1 MKTAIQESMP
11 FKCLLPLAILAVF
24 IFSACDQN
32 AQKRKNVDALQTY
45 VRNHN
50 DSLELYA
57 DSDWDSLDN
66 EFRLK
71 QAAID
76 DTAKLNDEM
85 RQSYYNSLRD
95 WNTFKANYT
104 IKKQEK
110 GKLAQMDELRKSL
123 TLYGVRTD
131 YADLTAPN
139 LLAEYEHFVNTV
151 EANKDIYT
159 KEQWTVIN
167 VTWKGLKGRNREI
180 EKDVPA
186 GDAAKILKLQ
196 IKYTAIKATNRP
208 EADNS

>member
-1 MKTAIQESMP
+1 MKTSGQHCILLTR
-11 FKCLLPLAILAVF
+11 LLPLFGLCAF
-24 IFSACDQN
+24 IFTACDQN
-32 AQKRKNVDALQTY
+32 AQKKKNIDNLQTY

-57 DSDWDSLDN
+57 DTNWDSLDN

-76 DTAKLNDEM
+76 DTAKLNEEM
-85 RQSYYNSLRD
+85 RQSYYKSLSD
-95 WNTFKANYT
+95 WNTFKTNYT

-110 GKLAQMDELRKSL
+110 GKLAQMDSLRKSL
-123 TLYGVRTD
+123 TLDGVRTD
-131 YADLTAPN
+131 YADLTAAN

-151 EANKDIYT
+151 EANKDMYT

-180 EKDVPA
+180 EKDVAA

-196 IKYTAIKATNRP
+196 IKYIAIKATNRP
-208 EADNS
+208 EADKP